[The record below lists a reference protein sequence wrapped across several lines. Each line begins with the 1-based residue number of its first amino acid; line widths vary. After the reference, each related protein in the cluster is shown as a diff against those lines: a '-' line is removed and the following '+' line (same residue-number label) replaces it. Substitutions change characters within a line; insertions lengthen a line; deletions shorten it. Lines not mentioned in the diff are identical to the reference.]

1 MCVLPSE
8 YTVIEASRCKDFENL
23 RELVNIPKSAYR
35 NSAKHMGVIIPV
47 LSPGEY
53 K

>member
-1 MCVLPSE
+1 M
-8 YTVIEASRCKDFENL
+8 VIEASRCKDFEKL
-23 RELVNIPKSAYR
+23 RELVTIPKSHYK
-35 NSAKHMGVIIPV
+35 NSSKHMGVIIPV

>member
-1 MCVLPSE
+1 MCVLPNNL
-8 YTVIEASRCKDFENL
+8 TVIEASRCKDFEKL
-23 RELVNIPKSAYR
+23 RELVGQPRALYK
-35 NSAKHMGVIIPV
+35 NSSKHLGVIIPV